1 MTREQVY
8 QLIEEHYREHFDIIT
23 RRISR
28 YLGSRYNAEDV
39 LQEAYYRTCKYW
51 DTYDDKQDFKKWFNV
66 ILNNSIKDFFKK
78 QILHGMSVD
87 VLPEIAAVQTLQRIE
102 IGELVKLIEEQE
114 ERVCRILKLYLLEGY
129 TSYEVAEIVPES
141 AVNIRKIV
149 ERFRNGLSK

>member
-1 MTREQVY
+1 MTQEQIY
-8 QLIEEHYREHFDIIT
+8 RLIEDHYRENFNLIT

-51 DTYDDKQDFKKWFNV
+51 DTYDDEQDFKKWLNV

-87 VLPEIAAVQTLQRIE
+87 VLPEMVPLRALQRIE

-141 AVNIRKIV
+141 AVNVRKMV
-149 ERFRNGLSK
+149 ERFRNGLN